1 MNAENGSP
9 SPRLL
14 LQQIH
19 NGDQRAL
26 AEFVRVHERRVV
38 SIVSRVLDD
47 PQDVLE
53 ATQDTFV
60 AVWRNVGAFRGDAA
74 VATWVHRIAMNEALT
89 RVRRKGRPQ
98 TTLDVADAMH
108 VADGAD
114 APADAA
120 ARAARIRAVRDALA
134 RLPPDHRA
142 AVALR
147 DIEGY
152 SSAEAAAILGIAEPA
167 LKSRLH
173 RGRMRLRLLLADH
186 RKDGE

>member
-1 MNAENGSP
+1 MSSIEVSKKYREILNRALTGEGGALNALVAELRP
-9 SPRLL
+9 HVERQLLRYPVADEDRRDL
-14 LQQIH
+14 LQTTLMQV
-19 NGDQRAL
+19 
-26 AEFVRVHERRVV
+26 VRRLG
-38 SIVSRVLDD
+38 S
-47 PQDVLE
+47 
-53 ATQDTFV
+53 
-60 AVWRNVGAFRGDAA
+60 FRGDAA

-173 RGRMRLRLLLADH
+173 RGRMRLRVLLADH
-186 RKDGE
+186 REDGE